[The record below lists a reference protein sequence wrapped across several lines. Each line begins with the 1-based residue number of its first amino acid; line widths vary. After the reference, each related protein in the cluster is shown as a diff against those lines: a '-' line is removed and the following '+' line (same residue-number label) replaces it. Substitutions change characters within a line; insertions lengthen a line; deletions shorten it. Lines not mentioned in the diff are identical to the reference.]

1 MASAQE
7 GSVKQAP
14 VFGAVV
20 LSLLLTGC
28 AGAGKDTDVG
38 PASTIE
44 EARAL
49 WQSQGVK
56 GYEVTIEQTCF
67 CPPDLLQPMR
77 VTVREGKVIDIEG
90 LEQPLNHP
98 DILDERR
105 LTIEGLLDLIEQARG
120 SADKLVVEYD
130 PHYGFPASLEVD
142 YSPFIAD
149 DEFSYRL
156 TDFQAY

>member
-1 MASAQE
+1 MSL
-7 GSVKQAP
+7 
-14 VFGAVV
+14 AV
-20 LSLLLTGC
+20 LLTGC
-28 AGAGKDTDVG
+28 AGAGKDVS
-38 PASTIE
+38 PAGSIE
-44 EARAL
+44 EAKAL
-49 WQSQGVK
+49 WQSRGVK

-77 VTVREGKVIDIEG
+77 VTVREGRVIDIEG

-105 LTIEGLLDLIEQARG
+105 LTIEGLLDLVEQARG
-120 SADKLVVEYD
+120 SADKLLVEYD
-130 PHYGFPASLEVD
+130 PHYGFPVSLEVD

>member
-1 MASAQE
+1 M
-7 GSVKQAP
+7 KQAP

-28 AGAGKDTDVG
+28 AGAGKDTDVS

-130 PHYGFPASLEVD
+130 AQYGFPASLEVD

>member
-14 VFGAVV
+14 VFGAVI
-20 LSLLLTGC
+20 LSLLLAGC
-28 AGAGKDTDVG
+28 AGAGKDKDMSPV
-38 PASTIE
+38 STVE

-120 SADKLVVEYD
+120 NADKLVVEYNAQ
-130 PHYGFPASLEVD
+130 YGFPASLEVD

>member
-1 MASAQE
+1 MKPVVVAVIL
-7 GSVKQAP
+7 SV
-14 VFGAVV
+14 
-20 LSLLLTGC
+20 LLAGC
-28 AGAGKDTDVG
+28 AGAGKDVS
-38 PASTIE
+38 PAGSIE
-44 EARAL
+44 EAKAL
-49 WQSQGVK
+49 WQSRGVM

-105 LTIEGLLDLIEQARG
+105 LTIEGLLDLVEQARG

>member
-1 MASAQE
+1 
-7 GSVKQAP
+7 
-14 VFGAVV
+14 
-20 LSLLLTGC
+20 
-28 AGAGKDTDVG
+28 
-38 PASTIE
+38 
-44 EARAL
+44 
-49 WQSQGVK
+49 
-56 GYEVTIEQTCF
+56 
-67 CPPDLLQPMR
+67 
-77 VTVREGKVIDIEG
+77 VRERAKTPVLQAALRRQNRFG
-90 LEQPLNHP
+90 
-98 DILDERR
+98 R

>member
-1 MASAQE
+1 MKPIVVAVIL
-7 GSVKQAP
+7 SV
-14 VFGAVV
+14 
-20 LSLLLTGC
+20 LLAGC
-28 AGAGKDTDVG
+28 AGAGKDAS
-38 PASTIE
+38 PASSIE
-44 EARAL
+44 EAKSL
-49 WQSQGVK
+49 WQAQGVK

-90 LEQPLNHP
+90 LQQPLNHP

-105 LTIEGLLDLIEQARG
+105 LTIEGLLDLVEQARG
-120 SADKLVVEYD
+120 SADKLLVEYD
-130 PHYGFPASLEVD
+130 PHYGFPASQEVD

>member
-1 MASAQE
+1 VASAQE

-14 VFGAVV
+14 VFGAVI
-20 LSLLLTGC
+20 LSLLLAGC
-28 AGAGKDTDVG
+28 AGAGKDKDMSPV
-38 PASTIE
+38 STVE

-120 SADKLVVEYD
+120 NADKLVVEYNAQ
-130 PHYGFPASLEVD
+130 YGFPASLEVD

>member
-14 VFGAVV
+14 VFGAVI
-20 LSLLLTGC
+20 LSLLLAGC
-28 AGAGKDTDVG
+28 AGAGKDKDMSPV
-38 PASTIE
+38 STID

-77 VTVREGKVIDIEG
+77 VTVREGRVIDIEG

-105 LTIEGLLDLIEQARG
+105 LTIEGLLELVEQARG
-120 SADKLVVEYD
+120 SADKLLVEYD

>member
-1 MASAQE
+1 MIGKNIS
-7 GSVKQAP
+7 
-14 VFGAVV
+14 
-20 LSLLLTGC
+20 SLLALGVLLTAC
-28 AGAGKDTDVG
+28 AGPGKDAEPVNSL
-38 PASTIE
+38 P
-44 EARAL
+44 EAL
-49 WQSQGVK
+49 LVWQAQAVA

-105 LTIEGLLDLIEQARG
+105 LTIEGLFDLIEQARG

-130 PHYGFPASLEVD
+130 PHYGFPVSLEVD

>member
-7 GSVKQAP
+7 SSVKQAP

-20 LSLLLTGC
+20 LSLLLKGC

-105 LTIEGLLDLIEQARG
+105 LTIEGLLDLVEQARG
-120 SADKLVVEYD
+120 SADKLLVEYD

>member
-14 VFGAVV
+14 VFGAVI
-20 LSLLLTGC
+20 LSLLLAGC
-28 AGAGKDTDVG
+28 AGAGKDKDMSPV
-38 PASTIE
+38 STIE

-77 VTVREGKVIDIEG
+77 VTVREGRVIDIEG
-90 LEQPLNHP
+90 LGQPLNHP

-105 LTIEGLLDLIEQARG
+105 LTIEGLLDLVEQARG
-120 SADKLVVEYD
+120 SADKLLVEYD
-130 PHYGFPASLEVD
+130 PHYGFPVSLEVD
-142 YSPFIAD
+142 YSPLIAD

>member
-1 MASAQE
+1 M
-7 GSVKQAP
+7 KQAP

-49 WQSQGVK
+49 WQSHSVK

>member
-1 MASAQE
+1 
-7 GSVKQAP
+7 VKQAP
-14 VFGAVV
+14 VFGAVI
-20 LSLLLTGC
+20 LSLLLAGC
-28 AGAGKDTDVG
+28 AGAGKDKDMSPV
-38 PASTIE
+38 STVE

-120 SADKLVVEYD
+120 NADKLVVEYNAQ
-130 PHYGFPASLEVD
+130 YGFPASLEVD

>member
-1 MASAQE
+1 MKPM
-7 GSVKQAP
+7 V
-14 VFGAVV
+14 VAVTLAV
-20 LSLLLTGC
+20 LLGGC
-28 AGAGKDTDVG
+28 AGAGKDVS
-38 PASTIE
+38 PAGSIE
-44 EARAL
+44 EAKAL
-49 WQSQGVK
+49 WQSRGVM

-105 LTIEGLLDLIEQARG
+105 LTIEGLLDLVEQARG
-120 SADKLVVEYD
+120 SADKLLVEYD